1 MNSVMAISTIQK
13 ILNAIFAVL
22 IAIFKTMT
30 IDMYKNIRDYA
41 KMALYKE
48 ERMKMRQ
55 KIETEKRLELVE
67 DRLDVAERLLYSIFE
82 QPDYTKTKE
91 GESDL
96 KQLSKHARRAK
107 E

>member
-1 MNSVMAISTIQK
+1 MKVIRFIGK
-13 ILNAIFAVL
+13 LLNAVFAVIFAMG
-22 IAIFKTMT
+22 KTLT
-30 IDMYKNIRDYA
+30 VDMYKNTRDYA
-41 KMALYKE
+41 KMAISKE
-48 ERMKMRQ
+48 ERMKMKH

-67 DRLDVAERLLYSIFE
+67 DRLDVTERLLYSVFE

-96 KQLSKHARRAK
+96 KQLSKHAKDVK